1 MYSVAYLTQA
11 IWLSVTAS
19 RWLTIRGLRMAS
31 QSAESRSAGE
41 VLFCAHHRAQQKLK
55 AAWHNQTL
63 AFEHHRIATE
73 SLKKAWAEL
82 NDAVEFVGDC
92 ISAIPEEMEWVP
104 TTSVRREYVFA
115 KGVFAGEY
123 ITTPPPKPAADRTS
137 PRTPPTHEPIAET
150 IAETQ
155 DAAVAPELPSFTRA
169 VTLARTRSMVDLDT
183 EDSSGKRPRTER
195 SA

>member
-1 MYSVAYLTQA
+1 MYSVANLAQA

-73 SLKKAWAEL
+73 SMKKAWAEL

-92 ISAIPEEMEWVP
+92 ISAMPEEMEWVP

-115 KGVFAGEY
+115 KGSGVVDLAGGSQGSEGP
-123 ITTPPPKPAADRTS
+123 TPPPTLAADRTS
-137 PRTPPTHEPIAET
+137 PRTPPTRGGDKENDQPIAET

-169 VTLARTRSMVDLDT
+169 EALA
-183 EDSSGKRPRTER
+183 
-195 SA
+195 

>member
-1 MYSVAYLTQA
+1 MYSVANLAQA

-73 SLKKAWAEL
+73 FMKKAWAEL

-92 ISAIPEEMEWVP
+92 ISAMPEEMEWVP

-115 KGVFAGEY
+115 KGSGVVDLAGGSQGSEGP
-123 ITTPPPKPAADRTS
+123 TQ
-137 PRTPPTHEPIAET
+137 PPTLATH
-150 IAETQ
+150 
-155 DAAVAPELPSFTRA
+155 VA
-169 VTLARTRSMVDLDT
+169 
-183 EDSSGKRPRTER
+183 
-195 SA
+195 